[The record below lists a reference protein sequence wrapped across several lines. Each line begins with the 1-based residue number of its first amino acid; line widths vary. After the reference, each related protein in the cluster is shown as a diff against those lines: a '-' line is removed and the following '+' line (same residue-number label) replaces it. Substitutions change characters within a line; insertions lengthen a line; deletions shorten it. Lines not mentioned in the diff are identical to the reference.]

1 VPDKS
6 TAFHSVACFYETGSV
21 SDWQCSGHPTVL
33 NDVSGENILHSLVQ
47 SPRNSFKKTGSTDW
61 TVLQKCAKIY
71 KEIRISFV
79 SYSSCLWAK
88 GPWQKSDFSIASGL
102 NTSNEMVWLIQSKLL
117 SDEAWFHFRG
127 YVTSQNSWIW
137 STESPHILHEKPLN
151 SLRVWCA
158 LAWQTVVVPT
168 LFHRKQ

>member
-21 SDWQCSGHPTVL
+21 SDWKCSGHTTLL

-61 TVLQKCAKIY
+61 TILQKCAKSY
-71 KEIRISFV
+71 KEIRISSV

-102 NTSNEMVWLIQSKLL
+102 NTLNEMVWL
-117 SDEAWFHFRG
+117 F
-127 YVTSQNSWIW
+127 
-137 STESPHILHEKPLN
+137 
-151 SLRVWCA
+151 
-158 LAWQTVVVPT
+158 
-168 LFHRKQ
+168 